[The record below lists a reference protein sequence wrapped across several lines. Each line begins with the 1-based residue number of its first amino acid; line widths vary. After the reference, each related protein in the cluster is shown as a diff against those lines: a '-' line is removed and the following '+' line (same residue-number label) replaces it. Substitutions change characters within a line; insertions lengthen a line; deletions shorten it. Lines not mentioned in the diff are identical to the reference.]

1 MIAMALVVNSNIAS
15 LNSQRALN
23 NSTNS
28 LTTNFERLSSGKRI
42 NSAKDDA
49 AGLQISAR
57 LTSQIN
63 GLNQATRNANDGIS
77 LAQTAEGALDEYT
90 NALQRMRTLSIQ
102 SANGSNS
109 DSDRTALD
117 AEFQELSGELTRISD
132 QASFGGENLL
142 NGTYTG
148 KDFQIGADGGQ
159 VIRLSIP
166 TDFNATSMLSAAT
179 TTISSIV
186 RATSAVGLIDGAL
199 AKVNSSRADLGAKQN
214 RFSSVIRSND
224 NTAQNLSAS
233 RSRVMDTDYAA
244 ESAAL
249 AKSSVLQQAASS
261 MLAQANQQ
269 PQIALSLLQ

>member
-1 MIAMALVVNSNIAS
+1 MALVVNSNVQS
-15 LNSQRALN
+15 LNSQRQLSNA
-23 NSTNS
+23 TND
-28 LTTNFERLSSGKRI
+28 LAGNFERLSSGKRI

-49 AGLQISAR
+49 AGLQISSR

-63 GLNQATRNANDGIS
+63 GLNQASRNANDGIS

-90 NALQRMRTLSIQ
+90 NNLQRMRTLAVQ

-109 DSDRTALD
+109 DADRTALD
-117 AEFQELSGELTRISD
+117 AEFSELELELTRISD
-132 QASFGGENLL
+132 QTTFAGENLL
-142 NGTYTG
+142 DKTFTG

-159 VIRLSIP
+159 TITISIP
-166 TDFNATSMLSAAT
+166 RDFAAVSMLSGAA
-179 TTISSIV
+179 TISSDTGASTAIAQVDAALV
-186 RATSAVGLIDGAL
+186 R
-199 AKVNSSRADLGAKQN
+199 VNTTRADLGAKQN

-233 RSRVMDTDYAA
+233 RSRVLDTDYAA

-249 AKSSVLQQAASS
+249 AKSSVLQQASSS

-269 PQIALSLLQ
+269 PQIALSLL

>member
-1 MIAMALVVNSNIAS
+1 MALVVNSNIAS

-23 NSTNS
+23 NSTNA

-159 VIRLSIP
+159 VIRLSLP
-166 TDFNATSMLSAAT
+166 TDFDATSMLSAAT

-249 AKSSVLQQAASS
+249 AKSSVLQQASSS